1 MNKLSLQNNRFGRLT
16 TGTETK
22 YERLLTWWLCKCDC
36 GNSIW
41 VRGSYLKRGLTK
53 SCGCLQKEMASKS
66 NKTHAKTGS
75 VEYASW
81 QSAKGRCFN
90 PLNHAYARYGGR
102 GITMCERWKKSFANF
117 FKDMGPR
124 PPATSLDRIDND
136 GDYNPNNCR
145 WATREEQAGNKRNS
159 IIVPDGRCLRRFS
172 IESGLSYKLIHKK
185 LKKGMSLDGA
195 ISSAPMPRLY

>member
-1 MNKLSLQNNRFGRLT
+1 
-16 TGTETK
+16 
-22 YERLLTWWLCKCDC
+22 
-36 GNSIW
+36 
-41 VRGSYLKRGLTK
+41 
-53 SCGCLQKEMASKS
+53 
-66 NKTHAKTGS
+66 
-75 VEYASW
+75 
-81 QSAKGRCFN
+81 
-90 PLNHAYARYGGR
+90 
-102 GITMCERWKKSFANF
+102 MCERWKKSFANF